1 MSDLAEKLAGL
12 RTAAVVAAG
21 PLQALAADILAAT
34 GMTVEDADLAAGI
47 LVEAQLHGIDSHG
60 LAHLP
65 VYVRRL
71 LEHSILP
78 NAIMQLSQTGPAASL
93 LDANNG
99 FGVLAAHKAMLEA
112 IRLAQAQGIGACAV
126 RNSSHFGAANYY
138 VELAAKQ
145 GLIGIALSNAA
156 PTMAPWGGREAILGT
171 NPLAMAFPR
180 GDGAAP
186 IVIDMATSVVAR
198 GRIRK
203 AAQAKAA
210 IPADWALDQ
219 AGQPTTDAD
228 AALLGTIQPMGGA
241 KGYALALA
249 IELLCAGLSGGRPG
263 FQVRNPHDPG
273 PAPSGT
279 SHNFLAIDPGCFAG
293 RSAALLA
300 IEAVAGRIESSLPA
314 ADTAPR
320 LPGQRAA
327 ATYAQRRQHGIPVS
341 PALLESITAAAG
353 MVMRAKT

>member
-12 RTAAVVAAG
+12 RAAAVVAPG
-21 PLQALAADILAAT
+21 QLQALAADILAAT
-34 GMTVEDADLAAGI
+34 GMAAEDAVLAASI

-78 NAIMQLSQTGPAASL
+78 HAIMQLSQTGPAASV
-93 LDANNG
+93 LDAMNG
-99 FGVLAAHKAMLEA
+99 FGVLAAHKAMIEA
-112 IRLAQAQGIGACAV
+112 MRLAQAQGIGACAV
-126 RNSSHFGAANYY
+126 RNSSHFGAANFY
-138 VELAAKQ
+138 VELAARQ

-180 GDGAAP
+180 GDAAP

-219 AGQPTTDAD
+219 DGQSTTDAE

-273 PAPSGT
+273 PEPSGT

-300 IEAVAGRIESSLPA
+300 IEAVAGRIEHSLPA
-314 ADTAPR
+314 ADAKPR

-327 ATYAQRRQHGIPVS
+327 ATYAQRLHHGIPVS
-341 PALLESITAAAG
+341 SALLESMTISAG